1 MFSLIYYFFLN
12 FINTIWKKY
21 IWSVVVQPIFWQPL
35 NKHVMNAGKT
45 WIFMLEP
52 GLEMISQQW
61 REGWLSMQSCSC
73 RLVTREICFDQSLMQ
88 LVLNYWLFVI
98 FKQTQVE
105 RVLWGTCKNMQELAW
120 ANIKTAAFL
129 LWKCLLSFKC
139 LLKFL
144 LNFLLSVLP
153 IVPCNFYCECK
164 LDFVKHSAIRPH
176 SVVQWQLQI
185 SCKMK
190 TIRVGVILQT
200 QTTGQYVGNMYN
212 LQSSS
217 ICGFHFYFNPKNW
230 GDILPKCKIYKI
242 FSWDLFLEAAE
253 NF

>member
-1 MFSLIYYFFLN
+1 M
-12 FINTIWKKY
+12 
-21 IWSVVVQPIFWQPL
+21 
-35 NKHVMNAGKT
+35 
-45 WIFMLEP
+45 
-52 GLEMISQQW
+52 
-61 REGWLSMQSCSC
+61 
-73 RLVTREICFDQSLMQ
+73 
-88 LVLNYWLFVI
+88 
-98 FKQTQVE
+98 QTQVE
-105 RVLWGTCKNMQELAW
+105 RVLWGTCKNMQELAQ

-176 SVVQWQLQI
+176 SLVQWQLQI

-200 QTTGQYVGNMYN
+200 QTSGQSVGNMI
-212 LQSSS
+212 LGTQKTFAKSEETSVQKSKSHQARMGS
-217 ICGFHFYFNPKNW
+217 IVFVFAGVIRLRR
-230 GDILPKCKIYKI
+230 G
-242 FSWDLFLEAAE
+242 
-253 NF
+253 